1 VALRVLGLSVLCG
14 TGCALV
20 LCLVKLGIAAIFGY
34 ADLLTW
40 SHIPHNV
47 SRSIA
52 MLDTIFLFVCVIAQS
67 YYAIQRSQT
76 ASRLRRRLRMEL
88 DDTERRRAN
97 AELRALKSE
106 LNPHFIGNALNAVS
120 VLMQTDA
127 AAASR
132 VIDQLSDLLRTA
144 VDRAATQEVTLRE
157 ELESLQPFLAVERI
171 RLGRALDVSL
181 NVDER
186 TLDGRVPHMI
196 LQPLVEN
203 AVKHGFALRAG
214 GHIEVHAHRGVAHL
228 ELRICDD
235 GSGLSV
241 PSSLPVRRAG
251 TGLANARARLSKLY
265 GQSASLELSSVPEGG
280 AVARLLIPWHEH

>member
-1 VALRVLGLSVLCG
+1 
-14 TGCALV
+14 
-20 LCLVKLGIAAIFGY
+20 
-34 ADLLTW
+34 
-40 SHIPHNV
+40 
-47 SRSIA
+47 
-52 MLDTIFLFVCVIAQS
+52 
-67 YYAIQRSQT
+67 
-76 ASRLRRRLRMEL
+76 
-88 DDTERRRAN
+88 
-97 AELRALKSE
+97 
-106 LNPHFIGNALNAVS
+106 
-120 VLMQTDA
+120 LMQTDA

-241 PSSLPVRRAG
+241 PSSL
-251 TGLANARARLSKLY
+251 ANARARLSKLY